1 MPRQPYVTIVFG
13 KKGVGKT
20 LRTINLIRDYVNISP
35 RRKALIFDVNN
46 EFYKFRN
53 TNFKEELQ
61 NYDSVPTL
69 RICDIAAFAR
79 QTRPELR
86 RIRPY
91 FDDGKKMSTSD
102 MADVLETI
110 LEHFNNG
117 LLLVEDINKYATAS
131 SMKQDI
137 VGTLATSRHAG
148 LDLIAH
154 YQMIKQAASP
164 TLVGMSNFFRVH
176 LTQDTPYKERTKD
189 NLQEKFEPVAI
200 AYEIVKGKY
209 TEAKISNE
217 KIYYDV
223 MVDTE
228 KLLIKGKFTE
238 KEAKKAIEKYILRE
252 KNEIRERVSMLDR
265 NGKKMYKSY
274 ADAFSKFEQ
283 ELFETYF

>member
-53 TNFKEELQ
+53 TNFDERLQ
-61 NYDSVPTL
+61 NFDSVPTL
-69 RICDIAAFAR
+69 RIVDIAAFAR
-79 QTRPELR
+79 QSTPELR

-91 FDDGKKMSTSD
+91 FDDGKKMSTTD
-102 MADVLETI
+102 MANVLELI
-110 LEHFNNG
+110 LQHFNNG

-131 SMKQDI
+131 NMKQDI
-137 VGTLATSRHAG
+137 VGSLATSRHIG
-148 LDLIAH
+148 IDLIAH

-176 LTQDTPYKERTKD
+176 LTNDTPYKERNKD
-189 NLQEKFEPVAI
+189 NLQEKFEVVAI

-209 TEAKISNE
+209 AQAKKE
-217 KIYYDV
+217 KRTIYYDV

-228 KLLIKGKFTE
+228 KLIIKGKFTTQ
-238 KEAKKAIEKYILRE
+238 EAKKAIESYILRE

-265 NGKKMYKSY
+265 YGKKMYKSY
-274 ADAFSKFEQ
+274 ADAFAKYEQ